1 MRDSIV
7 PSARTRIAKAI
18 HAAAVTVLVS
28 TVSPA
33 SAQERVLGADISYWN
48 CGSSSTGISPA
59 NWSTAF
65 ASGRRR
71 FVFIRAT
78 RGGTTGV
85 DQPQGTPGGGALS
98 TLSRRYDDPRFVQ
111 NITRAVAAGMLA
123 GPYHF
128 ARPDVAG
135 NTGADEADHFIHMA
149 GAWMR
154 PGYLMPIC
162 DFEAGAGGDA
172 LAQFAIDFSN
182 RMNAVLRIRPGI
194 YINGNYS
201 SILQGATAARR
212 DLLAKPVAFAPSATG
227 PAFPMLWNARYPDNG
242 NPSAIPV
249 QTGSP
254 KHTYTTY
261 AGYYGPWDDYGNANP
276 WSFWQYASTVSIP
289 GFAAVDGTVDGN
301 VAHGDIED
309 VRNSLVPAVWWS
321 DRGGDW
327 SVLTNWNSGQ
337 PVVAPVTPP
346 DQATPYATSPLPAPR
361 LPGAAGGGPASGQFD
376 TVIIE
381 RPAATVTVTVSA
393 GTHTIRKL
401 YLREALN
408 LTGGSL
414 TINYN
419 PHYRADDSL
428 HVRHAGPV
436 SAQFSGPVSIGDNAS
451 LTVHTLQVDASR
463 VLTLA
468 GGTFTF
474 DTVHLMPHA
483 TAPARILVTGNVS
496 VNPYSD
502 ATAIIARGAGTGG
515 SGSIDLGGG
524 MRAIAVGDRA
534 SEVDLAL
541 DVPLANGGLSKTGP
555 GTLRLASANTY
566 AGGTTVLGGRLLVTN
581 PAGSGTG
588 VGGVTVEGGTLGG
601 TGVIAGA
608 VTIDREGTLAPGVSI
623 GTLTLQSPPALGGV
637 LMLEIDRNGG
647 APVADRIALTA
658 GTLSFGGTLVVTNV
672 GAVLAGGESFRLFV
686 ALACAGAFASW
697 RLPPLG
703 AGLNWFTDALVADG
717 TIAVN
722 RGPVAGELPTLTNTA
737 PALLEIPFALLTG
750 SATDADGDALFV
762 SGVAS
767 ASTSGIPLAIHGE
780 TIAYANDASVTD
792 QFDYTLSDGRGG
804 LATGVVHIVNIGAKP
819 SLVFVGPPSVSGGT
833 VLLRFSAGPGWA
845 YDLERSTDLVHW
857 RTIWT
862 GVAPAGAMLEYT
874 DEFRD
879 LGAPPAAA
887 FYRVR

>member
-1 MRDSIV
+1 
-7 PSARTRIAKAI
+7 
-18 HAAAVTVLVS
+18 VTLLVS
-28 TVSPA
+28 TAFPA

-48 CGSSSTGISPA
+48 CGSSSAGISQA
-59 NWSTAF
+59 NWNIAF
-65 ASGRRR
+65 ATGQRR

-85 DQPQGTPGGGALS
+85 DQPQGTPGGGTSS

-135 NTGADEADHFIHMA
+135 NTGADEADHFTQMA

-162 DFEAGAGGDA
+162 DLEAGAGSDA

-182 RMNAVLRIRPGI
+182 RMYAVMRIRPGI

-212 DLLAKPVAFAPSATG
+212 DLLAKPVGYAPSVTG
-227 PAFPMLWNARYPDNG
+227 PAFPLLWNARYSDNS
-242 NPSAIPV
+242 NPNAIPV

-261 AGYYGPWDDYGNANP
+261 AGYYGPWDDYGDADP

-289 GFAAVDGTVDGN
+289 GFATVDGTVDGN
-301 VAHGDIED
+301 VAHGDVEF
-309 VRNSLVPAVWWS
+309 VRNSLVPAVWSS

-337 PVVAPVTPP
+337 PVTAPVTPP
-346 DQATPYATSPLPAPR
+346 GQTTPYATGPLPAPR
-361 LPGAAGGGPASGQFD
+361 LPGAPGSGPASGQYD

-381 RPAATVTVTVSA
+381 RPAANVTVTVSV
-393 GTHTIRKL
+393 GTHNIRKL
-401 YLREALN
+401 YLREALD

-419 PHYRADDSL
+419 PNYRADDSP

-436 SAQFSGPVSIGDNAS
+436 SAQFSGPVSIGGNAS

-468 GGTFTF
+468 GGTLAFET
-474 DTVHLMPHA
+474 TRLMPHA
-483 TAPARILVTGNVS
+483 TAPARILVTGHVS
-496 VNPYSD
+496 VNPHSD
-502 ATAIIARGAGTGG
+502 ATAIIARGAGAGS
-515 SGSIDLGGG
+515 SGSIDLGGDT
-524 MRAIAVGDRA
+524 RAIAVSDRA
-534 SEVDLAL
+534 SEVDLSL

-566 AGGTTVLGGRLLVTN
+566 AGGTTVMGGRLLVTN
-581 PAGSGTG
+581 SAGSGTG
-588 VGGVTVEGGTLGG
+588 VGGVTVVGGTLGG

-608 VTIDREGTLAPGVSI
+608 VTIDPDGTLAPGVSI

-637 LMLEIDRNGG
+637 LILEIDRHGG
-647 APVADRIALTA
+647 APVADRIALTD
-658 GTLSFGGTLVVTNV
+658 GTLDFGGTLVVTNV
-672 GAVLAGGESFRLFV
+672 GAALTGGEMFRLFV
-686 ALACAGAFASW
+686 APARAGAFASW

-703 AGLNWFTDALVADG
+703 AGLNWFTDVLVADG

-722 RGPVAGELPTLTNTA
+722 RGPVAGELPTLTNVA
-737 PALLEIPFALLTG
+737 PAVLEIPLALLTA

-767 ASTSGIPLAIHGE
+767 ASTNGIPLAIYGE
-780 TIAYANDASVTD
+780 TIAYANDASVAD
-792 QFDYTLSDGRGG
+792 QFNYTLSDGRGG
-804 LATGVVHIVNIGAKP
+804 LSTGLVRIVNIGAKP
-819 SLVFVGPPSVSGGT
+819 PAVFVGPPSVSGGA
-833 VLLRFSAGPGWA
+833 VLLRFSAAPGRA

-862 GVAPAGAMLEYT
+862 GVAPAGGMLEYT

-879 LGAPPAAA
+879 LSAPPAAA

>member
-1 MRDSIV
+1 V
-7 PSARTRIAKAI
+7 PNARAGIAGAI
-18 HAAAVTVLVS
+18 LAAAVIVSVS

-33 SAQERVLGADISYWN
+33 AAQERVLGADISYWN
-48 CGSSSTGISPA
+48 CGSSSTGISQA
-59 NWSTAF
+59 NWNLAFTA
-65 ASGRRR
+65 GQRR

-85 DQPQGTPGGGALS
+85 DQPQGTPGGGASS

-111 NITRAVAAGMLA
+111 NITRATAAGMLA

-135 NTGADEADHFIHMA
+135 NTGADEADHFIQMA

-162 DFEAGAGGDA
+162 DLEAGAGGDA

-182 RMNAVLRIRPGI
+182 RINAVLRIRPGI

-212 DLLAKPVAFAPSATG
+212 DLLAKPVAYTPSVTG
-227 PAFPMLWNARYPDNG
+227 PAFPMLWNARYSDNG

-261 AGYYGPWDDYGNANP
+261 AGYYGPWDDYGNADP

-321 DRGGDW
+321 DRSGDW

-337 PVVAPVTPP
+337 PVTAPVTPP
-346 DQATPYATSPLPAPR
+346 DQATPYATGPLPVPR
-361 LPGAAGGGPASGQFD
+361 LPGAPGSGPTSGQHD

-381 RPAATVTVTVSA
+381 RPAASVTVTVSA
-393 GTHTIRKL
+393 GIHIIRKL

-419 PHYRADDSL
+419 PHYRADDSP

-436 SAQFSGPVSIGDNAS
+436 SAQFSGPVSIGGNAR
-451 LTVHTLQVDASR
+451 LAVHTLQVDASR

-468 GGTFTF
+468 GGTLAFETIR
-474 DTVHLMPHA
+474 LMPHA
-483 TAPARILVTGNVS
+483 TAPARILVTGNAS
-496 VNPYSD
+496 VNPWSD
-502 ATAIIARGAGTGG
+502 ATAVIARGAGAGT
-515 SGSIDLGGG
+515 SGYIDLGGD
-524 MRAIAVGDRA
+524 MREIAVGDGS
-534 SEVDLAL
+534 SEVDLSI
-541 DVPLANGGLSKTGP
+541 DVSLANGGLSKTGP
-555 GTLRLASANTY
+555 GTLRLASASTY
-566 AGGTTVLGGRLLVTN
+566 AGGTTVSGGRLLVTN

-588 VGGVTVEGGTLGG
+588 VGGVTVVGGTLGG

-647 APVADRIALTA
+647 APVADRIVLTT
-658 GTLSFGGTLVVTNV
+658 GTLDFGGTLVVTNV
-672 GAVLAGGESFRLFV
+672 GAVLTGGEMFRLFV
-686 ALACAGAFASW
+686 APACAGAFADW

-703 AGLNWFTDALVADG
+703 AGLNWFMGALVADG

-722 RGPVAGELPTLTNTA
+722 RAPVPGDLPTLTNVA
-737 PALLEIPFALLTG
+737 PALLEIPLALLTG

-767 ASTSGIPLAIHGE
+767 ASTNGIPLGIHGE
-780 TIAYANDASVTD
+780 IIVYANDASVAD
-792 QFDYTLSDGRGG
+792 EFNYTLSDGRGG
-804 LATGVVHIVNIGAKP
+804 SATGVVRIVNIGAKP
-819 SLVFVGPPSVSGGT
+819 PAVFVGPPSVSGGA
-833 VLLRFSAGPGWA
+833 VLLRFSASPGRT

-879 LGAPPAAA
+879 LHAPPAAA